1 MPFVKTERTFSA
13 SWFRSLGLI
22 TLGALAIAA
31 GYVLFITP
39 YKIVPGGVYG
49 ISIIIHHVFGLPV
62 GVIAL
67 FFNVPITILGIKI
80 LGPRFGAKT
89 ITGFLL
95 TSTFMDGMSYFL
107 GSDPLGLSGELLMS
121 SVYGGVVIGFGV
133 AMLFKAKATCGGT
146 DMVAMMLSKVTRRPV
161 GQLMIVVDSAIVLLG
176 FIVFRDWRIPLY
188 SWVTIV
194 VLGRTVDLV
203 MQGFNYEKCLMI
215 VSDEYQQIRDIII
228 NDLNRGGTFLQGNGM
243 YNNRDKQVIFTVMNR
258 REMAILKSHIR
269 RIDPGAFITV
279 MDGSEILG
287 EGFRSLKD
295 KIDD

>member
-1 MPFVKTERTFSA
+1 MPFVKTEKTFSR

-95 TSTFMDGMSYFL
+95 TSTFMDSMSYLL
-107 GSDPLGLSGELLMS
+107 GNDPLGLSEELLMS

-146 DMVAMMLSKVTRRPV
+146 DMVAMMLSKLTRRPV

-176 FIVFRDWRIPLY
+176 FIVFRDWKIPLY

-243 YNNRDKQVIFTVMNR
+243 YNNREKQVIFTVMNR

>member
-1 MPFVKTERTFSA
+1 M
-13 SWFRSLGLI
+13 GLI

-95 TSTFMDGMSYFL
+95 TSTFMDSMSYLL
-107 GSDPLGLSGELLMS
+107 GNDPLGLSEELLMS

-146 DMVAMMLSKVTRRPV
+146 DMVAMMLSKLTRRPV

-176 FIVFRDWRIPLY
+176 FIVFRDWKIPLY

-243 YNNRDKQVIFTVMNR
+243 YNNREKQVIFTVMNR

>member
-1 MPFVKTERTFSA
+1 MPFVPQEKIFSGK
-13 SWFRSLGLI
+13 WFRSFGLI
-22 TLGALAIAA
+22 TAGALIIAL

-62 GVIAL
+62 GTVAL
-67 FFNVPITILGIKI
+67 FFNVPITLLGLKI
-80 LGPRFGAKT
+80 LGPRFGTKT

-95 TSTFMDGMSYFL
+95 TSAFMDTLSYLL
-107 GSDPLGLSGELLMS
+107 GEDPLVLSDELLMS
-121 SVYGGVVIGFGV
+121 SVYGGVVIGVGV
-133 AMLFKAKATCGGT
+133 ALLFKAKATCGGT
-146 DMVAMMLSKVTRRPV
+146 DMVAMMLSKLTKRPV
-161 GQLMIVVDSAIVLLG
+161 GQLMIFVDSAIVLLG

-203 MQGFNYEKCLMI
+203 MDGFNYDKCLMI
-215 VSDEYQQIRDIII
+215 ISDEHQRIRDIII

-243 YNNRDKQVIFTVMNR
+243 YNSREKQIIFTVMNR
-258 REMAILKSHIR
+258 REVAILKSHIR

-279 MDGSEILG
+279 MEGSEILG
-287 EGFRSLKD
+287 EGFRSLND

>member
-1 MPFVKTERTFSA
+1 MPFVKTEKTFSR

-95 TSTFMDGMSYFL
+95 TSTFMDSMSYLL
-107 GSDPLGLSGELLMS
+107 GNDPLGLSEELLMS

-133 AMLFKAKATCGGT
+133 ALLFKAKATCGGT
-146 DMVAMMLSKVTRRPV
+146 DMVAMMLSKLTRRPV

-176 FIVFRDWRIPLY
+176 FIVFRDWKIPLY

-243 YNNRDKQVIFTVMNR
+243 YNNREKQVIFTVMNR

>member
-1 MPFVKTERTFSA
+1 MAFVPKEKIFSGK
-13 SWFRSLGLI
+13 WFRSFGLI
-22 TLGALAIAA
+22 TAGALTIAL

-62 GVIAL
+62 GTVAL
-67 FFNVPITILGIKI
+67 FFNVPITLLGLKI

-95 TSTFMDGMSYFL
+95 TSAFMDALSYLL
-107 GSDPLGLSGELLMS
+107 GEDPLNLSDELLMS
-121 SVYGGVVIGFGV
+121 SVYGGVVIGVGV
-133 AMLFKAKATCGGT
+133 ALLFKAKATCGGT
-146 DMVAMMLSKVTRRPV
+146 DMVAMMLSKLTKRPV
-161 GQLMIVVDSAIVLLG
+161 GQLMIFVDSAIVLLG

-194 VLGRTVDLV
+194 VLGKTVDLV
-203 MQGFNYEKCLMI
+203 MDGFNYDKCLMI
-215 VSDEYQQIRDIII
+215 VSDEHQRIRDIII
-228 NDLNRGGTFLQGNGM
+228 NDLNRGGTLLQGNGM
-243 YNNRDKQVIFTVMNR
+243 YNSREKQIIFTVMNR
-258 REMAILKSHIR
+258 REVAILKSHIR

-279 MDGSEILG
+279 MEGSEILG
-287 EGFRSLKD
+287 KGFRSLND